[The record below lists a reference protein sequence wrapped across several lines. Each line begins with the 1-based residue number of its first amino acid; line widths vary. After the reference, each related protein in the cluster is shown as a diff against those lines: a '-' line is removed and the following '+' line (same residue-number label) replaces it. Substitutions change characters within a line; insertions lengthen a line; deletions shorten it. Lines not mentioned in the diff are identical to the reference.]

1 MVGRRTAGPDLHQ
14 HPPCLAHQLARRL
27 LAARPAGG
35 PPQEAWRQRAG
46 SQPAVRAVQSR
57 RDKGRLRAA
66 ERSLRRG
73 PGERS
78 DLAPDAGRFRSGE
91 QRRGR
96 LGERGRARS
105 ARLFPLEPGRHAYRL
120 LAVRPARRGQLPA
133 HLLPGQG
140 ARHRHAVAVSAAGP
154 LPGHHE
160 RAVSARRH
168 DELRSARRRRR
179 DEGRRRPVDGAAGR
193 AAGTLRRPAAV
204 GGRAHAARPA
214 AEPPAEHGSLPAR
227 GGHERIGARDV
238 ARPRRR
244 VHHDRLRRAAG
255 GTRARRRQE
264 LPRDQREG
272 RLDARLPR
280 LA

>member
-1 MVGRRTAGPDLHQ
+1 MARRRRLVRAPRTRAEPQRRDAGRQVRQRHGGRARGADHRRAAHAAGCGFAARGRGPVVVGGRTAGPDLHQ

-27 LAARPAGG
+27 LAARPSGG
-35 PPQEAWRQRAG
+35 APQEARRQCAR

-57 RDKGRLRAA
+57 RDEGRLRAA

-105 ARLFPLEPGRHAYRL
+105 ARLLPLEPGRHAYRL

-140 ARHRHAVAVSAAGP
+140 ARHRHRSCRIRS
-154 LPGHHE
+154 
-160 RAVSARRH
+160 RAPT
-168 DELRSARRRRR
+168 
-179 DEGRRRPVDGAAGR
+179 RP
-193 AAGTLRRPAAV
+193 
-204 GGRAHAARPA
+204 
-214 AEPPAEHGSLPAR
+214 S
-227 GGHERIGARDV
+227 
-238 ARPRRR
+238 
-244 VHHDRLRRAAG
+244 
-255 GTRARRRQE
+255 
-264 LPRDQREG
+264 
-272 RLDARLPR
+272 
-280 LA
+280 